1 MKKSFLILLSL
12 ISIGMIF
19 LVLYILQSLF
29 SAVTLLFSSL
39 VRVNYSIILL
49 YQENL
54 EYLWVSAFLA
64 VEVYV
69 FISIILR
76 VLPYEVSMDKRRNR
90 SEGNEREV
98 HEIKYERPL
107 YLLVMMIRYSIIMI
121 SDFRR
126 VLVGISRGYKRRK
139 EMDLGREFV
148 MSAFIIGVII
158 SISLMLVYG
167 IGQYLFWALFAFYLF
182 STILYIVALGEVD
195 KLDNKARRELGI
207 WYEDSRFIV
216 SYGTVKTIRI
226 KVEEKIIALGL
237 SIGTGICGVITTLGA
252 AILSAS
258 LSFALVPLTFDMLS
272 LISALIEFSG
282 LKVILSIF
290 RDLREIEAG
299 IMTMPSMIFWS
310 LYLIEITRALLSYFN
325 LRIPTNTVLGV
336 IAGTW
341 ILLAIALSIVERS
354 MKLTRRMATLVLI
367 LSLVVITL
375 LLII

>member
-76 VLPYEVSMDKRRNR
+76 VLPYEVSMDKRRNQ

-375 LLII
+375 LLIM

>member
-19 LVLYILQSLF
+19 LVLYVLQSLF
-29 SAVTLLFSSL
+29 STVTLLFSSL
-39 VRVNYSIILL
+39 ARVNYSIILL

-76 VLPYEVSMDKRRNR
+76 VLPYEVSMDKRRNQ

-354 MKLTRRMATLVLI
+354 VKLTRRMATLVLI

-375 LLII
+375 LLIM

>member
-19 LVLYILQSLF
+19 LVLYVLQSLF
-29 SAVTLLFSSL
+29 STVTLLFSSL
-39 VRVNYSIILL
+39 ARVNYSIILL

-76 VLPYEVSMDKRRNR
+76 VLPYEVSMDKRRNQ

-375 LLII
+375 LLIM